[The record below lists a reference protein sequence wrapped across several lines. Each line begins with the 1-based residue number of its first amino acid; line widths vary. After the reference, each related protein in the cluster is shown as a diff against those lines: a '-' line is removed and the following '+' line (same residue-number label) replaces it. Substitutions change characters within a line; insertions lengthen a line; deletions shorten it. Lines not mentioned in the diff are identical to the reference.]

1 MLLSTLIVLE
11 LAQCDLHLV
20 RHPGHERRWG
30 GKPRR
35 RAGYHVMRGGH
46 QRCTGLPARLP
57 STMSVTW
64 SSRLHDKVVF
74 VTGASSGIGAAAA
87 QLFAYAGANVVLG
100 ARRIEKLAS
109 VQAACE
115 RANADGATGH
125 GGRYA
130 VLDVDMRNAQSIESV
145 LQRMPSWA
153 SDVDVLVN
161 NAGLASGTA
170 QVGDIRREDVDAMLD
185 TNVRGLIEMTQLF
198 VRMFKARNRGHIIN
212 LGSIAGMEAYPSG
225 SIYCATK
232 FAVRAFTSALMKE
245 LYTTPI
251 RVTNI
256 QPGMVETEFS
266 LVRAYG
272 DRTAAD
278 KVYVG
283 MEPLRA
289 EDIAE
294 EIVWAASRPDHVNI
308 AELTV
313 LPVQQAG
320 PYHVSRRT

>member
-1 MLLSTLIVLE
+1 
-11 LAQCDLHLV
+11 
-20 RHPGHERRWG
+20 
-30 GKPRR
+30 
-35 RAGYHVMRGGH
+35 
-46 QRCTGLPARLP
+46 
-57 STMSVTW
+57 
-64 SSRLHDKVVF
+64 
-74 VTGASSGIGAAAA
+74 
-87 QLFAYAGANVVLG
+87 
-100 ARRIEKLAS
+100 
-109 VQAACE
+109 
-115 RANADGATGH
+115 
-125 GGRYA
+125 
-130 VLDVDMRNAQSIESV
+130 
-145 LQRMPSWA
+145 
-153 SDVDVLVN
+153 
-161 NAGLASGTA
+161 
-170 QVGDIRREDVDAMLD
+170 
-185 TNVRGLIEMTQLF
+185 
-198 VRMFKARNRGHIIN
+198 MFKARDRGHIIN

-272 DRTAAD
+272 DQTAAD

>member
-1 MLLSTLIVLE
+1 M
-11 LAQCDLHLV
+11 
-20 RHPGHERRWG
+20 
-30 GKPRR
+30 
-35 RAGYHVMRGGH
+35 
-46 QRCTGLPARLP
+46 
-57 STMSVTW
+57 
-64 SSRLHDKVVF
+64 
-74 VTGASSGIGAAAA
+74 
-87 QLFAYAGANVVLG
+87 
-100 ARRIEKLAS
+100 
-109 VQAACE
+109 
-115 RANADGATGH
+115 
-125 GGRYA
+125 
-130 VLDVDMRNAQSIESV
+130 
-145 LQRMPSWA
+145 
-153 SDVDVLVN
+153 N
-161 NAGLASGTA
+161 NAGLALGTDR
-170 QVGDIRREDVDAMLD
+170 VGSIQLDELDAMLE
-185 TNVRGLIEMTQLF
+185 TNVRGLIHMTQVF
-198 VRMFKARNRGHIIN
+198 VPRFKERGSGHIIN
-212 LGSIAGMEAYPSG
+212 IGSIAGLEAYPGG
-225 SIYCATK
+225 SVYCATK

-272 DRTAAD
+272 DQTAAD

>member
-1 MLLSTLIVLE
+1 
-11 LAQCDLHLV
+11 
-20 RHPGHERRWG
+20 
-30 GKPRR
+30 
-35 RAGYHVMRGGH
+35 
-46 QRCTGLPARLP
+46 
-57 STMSVTW
+57 MSVTW

-130 VLDVDMRNAQSIESV
+130 VLDLDMRNAQSIESV

-212 LGSIAGMEAYPSG
+212 LGSIAGMEA
-225 SIYCATK
+225 
-232 FAVRAFTSALMKE
+232 L
-245 LYTTPI
+245 
-251 RVTNI
+251 
-256 QPGMVETEFS
+256 S
-266 LVRAYG
+266 L
-272 DRTAAD
+272 
-278 KVYVG
+278 
-283 MEPLRA
+283 
-289 EDIAE
+289 IH
-294 EIVWAASRPDHVNI
+294 I
-308 AELTV
+308 
-313 LPVQQAG
+313 
-320 PYHVSRRT
+320 